1 MLKKIQELFNLLDL
15 QKKVKENYRQ
25 LRGEF
30 AQKARGTAMQY
41 RAAGGTE
48 SSMKYF
54 RDNIPG
60 VESLYEEKLEKTR
73 EEQLVQDKQS
83 RLGVLNTMPGIGGK

>member
-1 MLKKIQELFNLLDL
+1 
-15 QKKVKENYRQ
+15 
-25 LRGEF
+25 
-30 AQKARGTAMQY
+30 MQY

-60 VESLYEEKLEKTR
+60 VEDLYKEKSKKAR
-73 EEQLVQDKQS
+73 EQQLIQDKQS
-83 RLGVLNTMPGIGGK
+83 RLGVLNTIPGIGGK